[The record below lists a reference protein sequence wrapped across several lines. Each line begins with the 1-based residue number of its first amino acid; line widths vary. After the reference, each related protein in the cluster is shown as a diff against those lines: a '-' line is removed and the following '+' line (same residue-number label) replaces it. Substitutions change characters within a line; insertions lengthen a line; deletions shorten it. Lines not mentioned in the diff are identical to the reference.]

1 MTAFL
6 NTILVGGLHFQ
17 ADGFRVVYGLIAIW
31 MWALTSLF
39 SLEYFKHEREH
50 LKRYAVFTILTF
62 AATEGVM
69 FSADL
74 LTTFFFFEILSLT
87 SFVWVIHEETRE
99 AIRAAKTYFF
109 IAIIGGLTLFM
120 GLAFL
125 YQSTG
130 TLRYDDLHAAIAAS
144 SQPGFIYAAGIC
156 ILLGFGAKAGM
167 FPLHIWLPKSH
178 PVAPSPASALLSGIL
193 TKVGIF
199 GILMTAVPGF
209 FGNTSF
215 GLVILLAG
223 TITMALGALL
233 ALFSVNLKRTLACS
247 SMSQIGFILVGI
259 GTAVFLSGLTEA
271 GAVSS
276 LSEEALH
283 FAHESVELAHS
294 GLALHMVNHSLIKLT
309 LFMAAGVFV
318 MNLHKL
324 NLNEIRGYG
333 RKKPL
338 LLIPFALG
346 ALGISG
352 VPFFNGYISK
362 TLLHEGLVAGRE
374 ALAHAAH
381 TAAAS
386 DAASVSSV
394 GADYVS
400 GLLSPTAAAGLLHVI
415 EWIFLISGGLTF
427 AYMLKLFICIFVE
440 KPASAFAACHDTADK
455 SAADS
460 GFSSHS
466 AAPYMNRLSTCVLL
480 LSAILLPLLGQPAIS
495 GRIAAWMT
503 GEDVFA
509 HFHAFSWTNLSG
521 SLISLGIGAGVYLL
535 VVRNVLMR
543 VPAHV
548 RSSAAFSD
556 SVSSDSAPS
565 AASFSDTVSAIPAS
579 TKPRKNYV
587 DLWPKW
593 LDLEDLVYRPVLL
606 TILPAIGGAVASVFA
621 ENKVLRPLCI
631 LVLKVSG
638 LIAQFLSVST
648 DGLLILFHD
657 TFMRERVVKAD
668 RIRFRK
674 LRGIQKSLARAYSSI
689 SMNFSFALMMTCLG
703 IIVILAVILA
713 FHYM

>member
-6 NTILVGGLHFQ
+6 NTILIGGLHFQ
-17 ADGFRVVYGLIAIW
+17 ADGFRIIYALIAVW

-39 SLEYFKHEREH
+39 SLEYFRHEREH

-120 GLAFL
+120 GLAL
-125 YQSTG
+125 MYQSTG
-130 TLRYDDLHAAIAAS
+130 TLRYDELHAAIAAS
-144 SQPGFIYAAGIC
+144 PNPGFVYAAGIC

-223 TITMALGALL
+223 TVTMALGALL

-247 SMSQIGFILVGI
+247 SMSQIGFILVGT
-259 GTAVFLSGLTEA
+259 GTAVFLSGMAEPVASAASLSELG
-271 GAVSS
+271 GAAAA
-276 LSEEALH
+276 LSEEAVHL
-283 FAHESVELAHS
+283 AHESMELAHS
-294 GLALHMVNHSLIKLT
+294 GLVLHMVNHSLIKLT

-338 LLIPFALG
+338 LLIPFVLG

-374 ALAHAAH
+374 ALVHAASE
-381 TAAAS
+381 AAGSGSIPAAS
-386 DAASVSSV
+386 AVLPGGLSAAS
-394 GADYVS
+394 
-400 GLLSPTAAAGLLHVI
+400 AAGLLHGI
-415 EWIFLISGGLTF
+415 EWIFLVSGGLTF

-440 KPASAFAACHDTADK
+440 KPVPALCAESGDTEDSAKETAGMEVPGMKISGIK
-455 SAADS
+455 SS
-460 GFSSHS
+460 
-466 AAPYMNRLSTCVLL
+466 YMTLLSTIVLL
-480 LSAILLPLLGQPAIS
+480 LSALLLPVLGQPAVS
-495 GRIAAWMT
+495 GRVAAWMT
-503 GEDVFA
+503 GDHVFA

-521 SLISLGIGAGVYLL
+521 SFISLGIGACVYLL
-535 VVRNVLMR
+535 IVRHVLMR
-543 VPAHV
+543 APEKSLKPSGAV
-548 RSSAAFSD
+548 AA
-556 SVSSDSAPS
+556 
-565 AASFSDTVSAIPAS
+565 AASSPHSQKIYA
-579 TKPRKNYV
+579 
-587 DLWPKW
+587 DLWPRW
-593 LDLEDLVYRPVLL
+593 LDLEDLVYRPALL
-606 TILPAIGGAVASVFA
+606 TVLPAIGGAFASFFA
-621 ENKVLRPLCI
+621 ENRILRPLCLFI
-631 LVLKVSG
+631 LKIGG
-638 LIAQFLSVST
+638 LAAQFLSVST

-657 TFMRERVVKAD
+657 TFMRERVVRAD

-674 LRGIQKSLARAYSSI
+674 LRGIQKSLERAYSSI
-689 SMNFSFALMMTCLG
+689 AMKFSFTLMMTCLG

>member
-6 NTILVGGLHFQ
+6 NTILIGGLHFQ
-17 ADGFRVVYGLIAIW
+17 TDGFRIVYGLIAVW

-39 SLEYFKHEREH
+39 SLEYFRHEREH

-120 GLAFL
+120 GLALL

-144 SQPGFIYAAGIC
+144 AQPGYVYAAGIC

-209 FGNTSF
+209 FGNSSF

-223 TITMALGALL
+223 TVTMALGALL

-259 GTAVFLSGLTEA
+259 GTAVFLSGMAEA
-271 GAVSS
+271 LPSVMTGSAAS
-276 LSEEALH
+276 LPEEAVH
-283 FAHESVELAHS
+283 FAEESVELAHS
-294 GLALHMVNHSLIKLT
+294 GLVLHMVNHSLIKLT

-318 MNLHKL
+318 MNLGKL

-333 RKKPL
+333 RKKPF
-338 LLIPFALG
+338 LLIPFILG

-352 VPFFNGYISK
+352 VPGFNGYISK
-362 TLLHEGLVAGRE
+362 TLLHEGLVAGQE
-374 ALAHAAH
+374 ALVL
-381 TAAAS
+381 AAS
-386 DAASVSSV
+386 HTPAASIASPLSSV
-394 GADYVS
+394 S
-400 GLLSPTAAAGLLHVI
+400 AAGLLHVI
-415 EWIFLISGGLTF
+415 EWIFLVSGGLTF
-427 AYMLKLFICIFVE
+427 AYMLKLFICVFVE
-440 KPASAFAACHDTADK
+440 KPQASEAGAAAGTAPGTDI
-455 SAADS
+455 S
-460 GFSSHS
+460 GRPAH
-466 AAPYMNRLSTCVLL
+466 YMTPLSKTVLL
-480 LSAILLPLLGQPAIS
+480 LSAVLLPLLGQPAVS
-495 GRIAAWMT
+495 GRLAAWMT

-521 SLISLGIGAGVYLL
+521 SLISLGIGAGIYLF
-535 VVRNVLMR
+535 VVRRLLMR
-543 VPAHV
+543 
-548 RSSAAFSD
+548 SSEC
-556 SVSSDSAPS
+556 SSEYLD
-565 AASFSDTVSAIPAS
+565 
-579 TKPRKNYV
+579 R
-587 DLWPKW
+587 WPQW
-593 LDLEDLVYRPVLL
+593 LDLEDLVYRPLL
-606 TILPAIGGAVASVFA
+606 LKILPAIGGTAASVFA
-621 ENKVLRPLCI
+621 ENKLLRPLCLFI
-631 LVLKVSG
+631 LKFSG
-638 LIAQFLSVST
+638 LAAQFLSVST
-648 DGLLILFHD
+648 DGLLVLFHD
-657 TFMRERVVKAD
+657 TFMRERVVRAD

-674 LRGIQKSLARAYSSI
+674 LRGIQKSLARAYTSI

>member
-17 ADGFRVVYGLIAIW
+17 ADGFRIAYGLIAVG

-39 SLEYFKHEREH
+39 SLEYFRHEREH

-120 GLAFL
+120 GLVLL

-144 SQPGFIYAAGIC
+144 PQPGYAYAAGIC

-223 TITMALGALL
+223 TVTMALGALL

-259 GTAVFLSGLTEA
+259 GTAVFLSGTAEA
-271 GAVSS
+271 LSS
-276 LSEEALH
+276 AAPEAAASLPEEAVH
-283 FAHESVELAHS
+283 FAKESVELAHS

-318 MNLHKL
+318 MNLGKL

-333 RKKPL
+333 RKKYL
-338 LLIPFALG
+338 LLIPFILG

-352 VPFFNGYISK
+352 VPGFNGYISK

-374 ALAHAAH
+374 ALAHAAAH
-381 TAAAS
+381 VTTAS
-386 DAASVSSV
+386 
-394 GADYVS
+394 
-400 GLLSPTAAAGLLHVI
+400 AAGLLHVI
-415 EWIFLISGGLTF
+415 EWIFLVSGGLTF
-427 AYMLKLFICIFVE
+427 AYMLKLFLCIFVE
-440 KPASAFAACHDTADK
+440 KPESALPASAGNPAVGAAGTKK
-455 SAADS
+455 SDRDM
-460 GFSSHS
+460 SSKNNS
-466 AAPYMNRLSTCVLL
+466 ETGKRNGNASYMNRLSTCVLL
-480 LSAILLPLLGQPAIS
+480 LSAVLLPILGQPAVS
-495 GRIAAWMT
+495 GRLAAWMT
-503 GEDVFA
+503 GDDVFA

-521 SLISLGIGAGVYLL
+521 SLISLGIGAVVYLMI
-535 VVRNVLMR
+535 VRRLLMR
-543 VPAHV
+543 IPDV
-548 RSSAAFSD
+548 
-556 SVSSDSAPS
+556 SVSKSSTAGR
-565 AASFSDTVSAIPAS
+565 SDTPDFRY
-579 TKPRKNYV
+579 RKQYV
-587 DLWPKW
+587 DCWPKR
-593 LDLEDLVYRPVLL
+593 LDLEDLVYRPLL
-606 TILPAIGGAVASVFA
+606 LNILPAAGGAVASVFA
-621 ENKVLRPLCI
+621 DNKILRPLCLI
-631 LVLKVSG
+631 VLKISG
-638 LIAQFLSVST
+638 LAAQLLSVST

-657 TFMRERVVKAD
+657 TFMKERVVRAD

-674 LRGIQKSLARAYSSI
+674 LRGIEKSLARAYTSI

-703 IIVILAVILA
+703 IIVILAIILA

>member
-50 LKRYAVFTILTF
+50 LKRYAVFTVLTF

-125 YQSTG
+125 YPSTG

-215 GLVILLAG
+215 GLVILLSG

-259 GTAVFLSGLTEA
+259 GTAVFLSGLTES

-440 KPASAFAACHDTADK
+440 KPASALAACHDTADK

-543 VPAHV
+543 TSHREGTFEETKNHAANHPV
-548 RSSAAFSD
+548 REKANH
-556 SVSSDSAPS
+556 
-565 AASFSDTVSAIPAS
+565 
-579 TKPRKNYV
+579 RKEYA

-606 TILPAIGGAVASVFA
+606 TILPTIGGLF
-621 ENKVLRPLCI
+621 
-631 LVLKVSG
+631 
-638 LIAQFLSVST
+638 AQFLSVST